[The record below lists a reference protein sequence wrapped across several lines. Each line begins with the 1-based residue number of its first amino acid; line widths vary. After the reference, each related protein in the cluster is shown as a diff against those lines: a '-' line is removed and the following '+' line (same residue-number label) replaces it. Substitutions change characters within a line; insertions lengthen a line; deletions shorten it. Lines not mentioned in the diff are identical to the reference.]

1 MPEVWG
7 VNGFVQLGSGEPIV
21 MGFRIPGLLGQLNHL
36 DILSERAGGKLTLS
50 EMSQRSYN
58 ISQSK
63 KIEKLSPNI
72 SNADFVCYI
81 LVSLSLYVK
90 KRKQVWAASLLNQP
104 PQVDLLF
111 PAIPVMVRVNKLF
124 HCREQCRGRSSA
136 KILWIGDVTYSHSP
150 EGGPVALLLQI
161 AAV

>member
-1 MPEVWG
+1 MPEVCG

-36 DILSERAGGKLTLS
+36 DILSERAGGELTLS

-111 PAIPVMVRVNKLF
+111 PAIP
-124 HCREQCRGRSSA
+124 CRGRSSA

-150 EGGPVALLLQI
+150 KGGPVALLLQI

>member
-1 MPEVWG
+1 
-7 VNGFVQLGSGEPIV
+7 

-124 HCREQCRGRSSA
+124 HCREQCRGRPSA